1 MKKITITLLSVLIL
15 ALTACSGGT
24 SNTQQF
30 NQGQS
35 TNTSPNE
42 MPLASKLV
50 VGSFKL
56 DGTDNAITAG
66 QATELIPLWQVYQQL
81 STSDTAAQEEIT
93 ALTEQIQET
102 MTTEQMNAIDFMNLT
117 PQDISTTMQE
127 QGVQFGGNN
136 GNGQG
141 TNGQNNGQFPNGGN
155 FQPPEGG
162 GGQFFG
168 GLDDGGPGGGGS
180 GRFNGGQNLSPEQ
193 IATLQARRAE
203 NGGGGN
209 FRFNSTP
216 TPLIEALVKLLQER
230 ATPSS

>member
-1 MKKITITLLSVLIL
+1 MKKITFSLFTVLIL
-15 ALTACSGGT
+15 ALTACSGSP

-56 DGTDNAITAG
+56 EGTDNAITTE

-81 STSDTAAQEEIT
+81 STSDTAAQEEVT

-102 MTTEQMNAIDFMNLT
+102 MTTDQMNAIDTMNLT
-117 PQDISTTMQE
+117 PQDIFTIMQE
-127 QGVQFGGNN
+127 QGVQFSNN

-168 GLDDGGPGGGGS
+168 GPGGGGS
-180 GRFNGGQNLSPEQ
+180 GGGGSDRFNGGQNLNPEQ

-216 TPLIEALVKLLQER
+216 APLIEALVKLLQER
-230 ATPSS
+230 ATPNS